1 MEGDDG
7 GGNEF
12 DLANLG
18 LRLLGSPVPPC
29 WSNGV
34 QRIVDSMA
42 PMVDLLL
49 LQLHCI
55 TATVLLCRSRDR
67 SCVDRAAIN
76 YFTTLRSC
84 SEALNLPLVVKF
96 IELQCA

>member
-18 LRLLGSPVPPC
+18 LRLLGLPVPPC

-67 SCVDRAAIN
+67 SCVDRGRMEAAMQIIHGLSVHAIV
-76 YFTTLRSC
+76 TAAPKL
-84 SEALNLPLVVKF
+84 
-96 IELQCA
+96 

>member
-18 LRLLGSPVPPC
+18 LRLLGSVPVPPC

-49 LQLHCI
+49 QQHCI
-55 TATVLLCRSRDR
+55 TATVLLCRSRDDR
-67 SCVDRAAIN
+67 SMCSYLAAQLCKL
-76 YFTTLRSC
+76 FTILRSEC
-84 SEALNLPLVVKF
+84 CECECGAK
-96 IELQCA
+96 Q